1 MRVLK
6 KGRHML
12 KKITANI
19 IVDSVNE
26 ILIFYEEVLGFR
38 LVMAVH
44 ECSQQ
49 VVTTRDA
56 ATPLGFAI
64 IRRDDVELMLQSR
77 KSLAKELPSLA
88 GSHVGTSF
96 TLYIQVNDIEALY
109 KGIKDSVAIIE
120 DLHTTFY
127 GAREFCIRDRGGH
140 VLTFA
145 SSQQESVA

>member
-1 MRVLK
+1 MY
-6 KGRHML
+6 

-19 IVDSVNE
+19 IVSNINE
-26 ILIFYEEVLGFR
+26 ILDFYEKIMGFS
-38 LVMAVH
+38 LVMAVP
-44 ECSQQ
+44 EDSQQ
-49 VVTTRDA
+49 AVSVRDA

-77 KSLAKELPSLA
+77 KSLDKELPSLA
-88 GSHVGTSF
+88 ASPVGTSF
-96 TLYIQVNDIEALY
+96 TLYIQVDDIEALY
-109 KGIKDSVAIIE
+109 KDIKDKAAIIE

>member
-1 MRVLK
+1 
-6 KGRHML
+6 ML

-26 ILIFYEEVLGFR
+26 ILDFYEEVLGFS

-44 ECSQQ
+44 EGSQQ
-49 VVTTRDA
+49 VVTAREA

-88 GSHVGTSF
+88 GAPVGTSF
-96 TLYIQVNDIEALY
+96 TLYIHVDDIEALY
-109 KGIKDSVAIIE
+109 KGIKDKAAIIE
-120 DLHTTFY
+120 DLRTTFY
-127 GAREFCIRDRGGH
+127 GAREFCIRDSGGH

-145 SSQQESVA
+145 TSQQEIVA